1 MKRLEKC
8 FRGFSECCQQIKETW
23 EQSKK
28 TILALSVITLV
39 ALSALLRVS
48 FTNRDDMLRVADGYR
63 GWYLGN
69 RYVNDILAALIH
81 AGRWISDI
89 SPLSQMIAIFLMAVA
104 STITLRIFSE
114 GQKIGWLQVFAVMP
128 RIVFPYFLVCLSYKF
143 DSPYMALSVL
153 AGTFPL
159 LYASKNT
166 KKYLLISF
174 LGTLICCMTYQA
186 SLGTYPILVLFY
198 CYVKWNRGVW
208 GRRKTLWFTVSS
220 AASYLIALVLYK
232 LAFVRYVIP
241 YAPGNVFSIRNLPRG
256 VLNNYRT
263 LYGNLNKDLIRSWKV
278 LLVVLTICFIL
289 SMILS
294 TKRNRIASG
303 LLCVGML
310 LVTSFLTVGPLIV
323 FEGQPFSARYSYGIA
338 TPIAAMAAILSY
350 TKGFYVGKLAAIG
363 ISWCFIVFSLTYG
376 NAESEQ
382 MHYVDVRCGQ
392 ILSDMKDVI
401 GDTPGTEYLFEG
413 SCGYAPTIQKLVKRM
428 PLLKRMQLQNVGHDY
443 FGGYYFALHYAEG
456 LSTYNPYIDINTLE
470 DRRVLVD
477 NYSHRIEQS
486 GNVYIIDVKKVKR
499 TTTR

>member
-8 FRGFSECCQQIKETW
+8 FRGFSECCQQIKEAW

-323 FEGQPFSARYSYGIA
+323 FEGQPFSARYS
-338 TPIAAMAAILSY
+338 P
-350 TKGFYVGKLAAIG
+350 
-363 ISWCFIVFSLTYG
+363 
-376 NAESEQ
+376 
-382 MHYVDVRCGQ
+382 
-392 ILSDMKDVI
+392 
-401 GDTPGTEYLFEG
+401 
-413 SCGYAPTIQKLVKRM
+413 IQKDFMSENWRRLESVGA
-428 PLLKRMQLQNVGHDY
+428 LL
-443 FGGYYFALHYAEG
+443 
-456 LSTYNPYIDINTLE
+456 
-470 DRRVLVD
+470 
-477 NYSHRIEQS
+477 YS
-486 GNVYIIDVKKVKR
+486 V
-499 TTTR
+499 